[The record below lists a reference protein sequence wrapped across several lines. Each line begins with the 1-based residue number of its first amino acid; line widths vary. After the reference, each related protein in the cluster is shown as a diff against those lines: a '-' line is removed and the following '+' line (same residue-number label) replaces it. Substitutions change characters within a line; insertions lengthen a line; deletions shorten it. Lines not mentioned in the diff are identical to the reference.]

1 MATKKV
7 NIDIIAKDKSR
18 RALGQVRSRLD
29 RIKKSAFSVKGAL
42 AGIGAALVI
51 RKIVAVSAEFE
62 DLRDSLSSVTGS
74 VEKGQEAF
82 NFIKIVD
89 LKNETCPMTFVKTR
103 LELEKINVGEKLK
116 VYYSNLEAKDNVPK
130 SLSEIGHKVLETKSI
145 DKNIFFLL
153 IEKC

>member
-1 MATKKV
+1 MSYR
-7 NIDIIAKDKSR
+7 NKS
-18 RALGQVRSRLD
+18 
-29 RIKKSAFSVKGAL
+29 
-42 AGIGAALVI
+42 
-51 RKIVAVSAEFE
+51 
-62 DLRDSLSSVTGS
+62 
-74 VEKGQEAF
+74 

-103 LELEKINVGEKLK
+103 LELEKIKVGEKLK

-130 SLSEIGHKVLETKSI
+130 SLSEIGHKVLETKNI